1 MVLDSYK
8 REQLRMEAV
17 VMPKILDKIQQAN
30 DIKKIV
36 KEDWSDLAAEI
47 RKFLLEKVSKTGGH
61 LSSNLGVVE
70 LTMALHLFLDFPEDK
85 LVWDVGHQS
94 YVHKILTGRKEGFDT
109 LRQLDGMSG
118 FPKSIES
125 DTDAFNTGHS
135 STSISAAL
143 GMAKARDL
151 QGKKNKVVAV
161 IGDGALS
168 GGMAYEALN
177 NAARLH
183 TNMIVVLNDNNM
195 SISENVGGMATY
207 LGKIRTDIRYSNLKM
222 SVEQAMLKIPQIGET
237 LVSKVRRSKESIK
250 RFVVPGMLFEDMG
263 ITYLGPIDGHNVSEV
278 LGMLQRAQ
286 LVRGPVIVHVITKKG
301 KGYRIAERYPSAFH
315 GVNPFQVENGKS
327 LSPKSGISYTEV
339 FSKKLIE
346 LAGENKKITAI
357 TAAMPSG
364 TGLAAFKQVYPRRFI
379 DVGIAEEHAVT
390 FAAGMAKAG
399 MIPVVAIYSTFMQRA
414 YDQILHDVC
423 IGNLPVVFIL
433 DRAGI
438 VGNDGETHQG
448 IFDLSFLGSIPNMT
462 ILAPKNDWELEEM
475 LSFAVDLQRPVALRF
490 PRGNAYQ
497 ELQEYRE
504 SLEYGK
510 SEILIKG
517 KKVAL
522 LAVGSMVKHAV
533 KVRELLL
540 AEGIEATIVNVRFVK
555 PMDETMLMELS
566 KNHDIFVTME
576 ENVEWGG
583 YGQNVSG
590 FISKMHLSVSHI
602 NISIKDM
609 FVEHGQVYELCQRL
623 GLDPQSIYHEI
634 ISEIESKRG

>member
-1 MVLDSYK
+1 
-8 REQLRMEAV
+8 
-17 VMPKILDKIQQAN
+17 MPEILDKIVKEN
-30 DIKKIV
+30 DIKKV
-36 KEDWSDLAAEI
+36 AREDWDKLAAEL
-47 RKFLLEKVSKTGGH
+47 REFLLEKVSKTGGH

-94 YVHKILTGRKEGFDT
+94 YIHKILTGRKEGFDT

-118 FPKSIES
+118 FPKCAES

-177 NAARLH
+177 NAARLR
-183 TNMIVVLNDNNM
+183 TNMIIVLNDNNM

-222 SVEQAMLKIPQIGET
+222 SVEQAMLKIPRIGED
-237 LVSKVRRSKESIK
+237 LVAKVRRSKESIK

-263 ITYLGPIDGHNVSEV
+263 ITYLGPIDGHNISEV
-278 LGMLQRAQ
+278 LGMFERAQ
-286 LVRGPVIVHVITKKG
+286 LVRGPVLVHVMTKKG

-315 GVNPFQVENGKS
+315 GVNPFKVENGKS
-327 LSPKSGISYTEV
+327 LTPKSGISYTEI
-339 FSKKLIE
+339 FSKKLIA
-346 LAGENKKITAI
+346 LAKENKRITAI

-364 TGLAAFKQVYPRRFI
+364 TGLAEFKKVYPRRFV

-423 IGNLPVVFIL
+423 LGNFPVVFVL
-433 DRAGI
+433 DRAGL

-448 IFDLSFLGSIPNMT
+448 IFDLSFLGNIPNMT
-462 ILAPKNDWELEEM
+462 ILAPKNGWELEEM

-490 PRGNAYQ
+490 PRGNAYE
-497 ELQEYRE
+497 ELQE
-504 SLEYGK
+504 SKTPLEYGK
-510 SEILIKG
+510 SEILVKG
-517 KKVAL
+517 KEVVL
-522 LAVGSMVKHAV
+522 LAVGSMVKTAM
-533 KVRELLL
+533 KLRELLL
-540 AEGIEATIVNVRFVK
+540 TSGIDATVVNTRFVK
-555 PMDETMLMELS
+555 PLDKAMLVELS
-566 KNHDIFVTME
+566 KSHSIFVTME

-590 FISKMHLSVSHI
+590 CICDKNLPVTHI
-602 NISIKDM
+602 NISIKDR
-609 FVEHGQVYELCQRL
+609 FVEHGTVLELYERL
-623 GLDPQSIYHEI
+623 GLDPQSIYDRIMSLLKE
-634 ISEIESKRG
+634 KRGEK

>member
-1 MVLDSYK
+1 
-8 REQLRMEAV
+8 
-17 VMPKILDKIQQAN
+17 MPKILDKIEQAN
-30 DIKKIV
+30 DIKKV
-36 KEDWSDLAAEI
+36 AKEDWSGLAAEI
-47 RKFLLEKVSKTGGH
+47 REFLLEKVSKTGGH

-94 YVHKILTGRKEGFDT
+94 YVHKILTGRKAGFDT

-118 FPKSIES
+118 FPKCVES

-151 QGKKNKVVAV
+151 QGKKNKVAAV

-168 GGMAYEALN
+168 GGMAFEALN

-207 LGKIRTDIRYSNLKM
+207 LGKIRTDVRYSNLKM

-263 ITYLGPIDGHNVSEV
+263 ITYLGPIDGHNVSE
-278 LGMLQRAQ
+278 MLEMFQRAQ

-315 GVNPFQVENGKS
+315 GVNPFRVENGKS
-327 LSPKSGISYTEV
+327 LSPKGGLSYTEI

-346 LAGENKKITAI
+346 LAGENKRITAI

-364 TGLAAFKQVYPRRFI
+364 TGLAAFKQAYPRRFV

-390 FAAGMAKAG
+390 FAAGMARAG

-423 IGNLPVVFIL
+423 LGKFPVVFIL

-462 ILAPKNDWELEEM
+462 ILAPKNGWELEEM
-475 LSFAVDLQRPVALRF
+475 LDFAIGLQRPVALRF
-490 PRGNAYQ
+490 PRGTAYQ
-497 ELQEYRE
+497 ELQECRGP
-504 SLEYGK
+504 LEYGK
-510 SEILIKG
+510 SEILVKG
-517 KKVAL
+517 EKVAL

-533 KVRELLL
+533 KVRDLLL
-540 AEGIEATIVNVRFVK
+540 AENIEATIVNVRFVK
-555 PMDETMLMELS
+555 PLDEMVIMELS
-566 KNHDIFVTME
+566 KNHDILVTME

-590 FISKMHLSVSHI
+590 FISKMHLPVSHI

-609 FVEHGQVYELCQRL
+609 FVEHGQVYELYQRL
-623 GLDPQSIYHEI
+623 GLDPQSIYNEI
-634 ISEIESKRG
+634 MKEIESKRG

>member
-1 MVLDSYK
+1 
-8 REQLRMEAV
+8 
-17 VMPKILDKIQQAN
+17 MPKILDKIQQAN

-143 GMAKARDL
+143 GMAKARYL

-590 FISKMHLSVSHI
+590 FISKMHLPVSHI

-623 GLDPQSIYHEI
+623 GLDPQSIYHEVM
-634 ISEIESKRG
+634 SEIESKRG

>member
-1 MVLDSYK
+1 
-8 REQLRMEAV
+8 MEAV

-346 LAGENKKITAI
+346 LASKNKKITAI

-448 IFDLSFLGSIPNMT
+448 IFDLSFLGSIPNIT
-462 ILAPKNDWELEEM
+462 ILAPKNDCELEEM

-490 PRGNAYQ
+490 PRGTAYQ

-504 SLEYGK
+504 PLEYGK

-590 FISKMHLSVSHI
+590 FISKMHLPVSHI

-623 GLDPQSIYHEI
+623 GLDPQSIYHEVM
-634 ISEIESKRG
+634 SEIESKRG

>member
-1 MVLDSYK
+1 
-8 REQLRMEAV
+8 MEAA
-17 VMPKILDKIQQAN
+17 VMPKILDKIEQAN
-30 DIKKIV
+30 DIKKIP
-36 KEDWSDLAAEI
+36 KEYWSDLAAEI

-70 LTMALHLFLDFPEDK
+70 LTMALHLFLEFPKDK

-94 YVHKILTGRKEGFDT
+94 YIHKILTGRKKGFDT

-118 FPKSIES
+118 FPKCLES

-151 QGKKNKVVAV
+151 QGGKNKVVAV

-207 LGKIRTDIRYSNLKM
+207 LGKIRTDVRYSNLKM
-222 SVEQAMLKIPQIGET
+222 SVEQAMLKIPRIGES
-237 LVSKVRRSKESIK
+237 LVNKVRCSKESIK

-263 ITYLGPIDGHNVSEV
+263 ITYLGPIDGHNVSE
-278 LGMLQRAQ
+278 MLEMFQRAQ
-286 LVRGPVIVHVITKKG
+286 QVRGPVIVHVITKKG
-301 KGYRIAERYPSAFH
+301 KGYKIAERYPSAFH
-315 GVNPFQVENGKS
+315 GVNPFKLENGKN
-327 LSPKSGISYTEV
+327 LSPKDGITYTEV

-346 LAGENKKITAI
+346 LAGKNKRITAI

-364 TGLAAFKQVYPRRFI
+364 TGLLAFKQAYPRRFV

-423 IGNLPVVFIL
+423 LGNFPVVFIL

-462 ILAPKNDWELEEM
+462 ILAPKNSWELEEM
-475 LSFAVDLQRPVALRF
+475 LSYAVDLQRPVAIRF
-490 PRGNAYQ
+490 PRGTAYQ
-497 ELQEYRE
+497 ELHEYRTP
-504 SLEYGK
+504 LEYGK
-510 SEILIKG
+510 SEILMKG

-522 LAVGSMVKHAV
+522 LAVGSMVKTAV

-540 AEGIEATIVNVRFVK
+540 TENIDATIVNVRFVK
-555 PMDETMLMELS
+555 PLDETIITELS
-566 KNHDIFVTME
+566 KNHDILVTME

-583 YGQNVSG
+583 YGQSVSG
-590 FISKMHLSVSHI
+590 FISKRHLPVSHI
-602 NISIKDM
+602 NISIEDK
-609 FVEHGQVYELCQRL
+609 FVEHGQVCELCQRL
-623 GLDPQSIYHEI
+623 EIDSQSIYNKI
-634 ISEIESKRG
+634 ISKIV

>member
-1 MVLDSYK
+1 
-8 REQLRMEAV
+8 
-17 VMPKILDKIQQAN
+17 MPEILDKIVKEN
-30 DIKKIV
+30 DIKKV
-36 KEDWSDLAAEI
+36 AREDWDKLAAEL
-47 RKFLLEKVSKTGGH
+47 REFLLEKVSKTGGH

-94 YVHKILTGRKEGFDT
+94 YIHKILTGRKEGFDT

-118 FPKSIES
+118 FPKCAES

-177 NAARLH
+177 NAARLR
-183 TNMIVVLNDNNM
+183 TNMIIVLNDNNM

-222 SVEQAMLKIPQIGET
+222 SVEQAMLKIPRIGED
-237 LVSKVRRSKESIK
+237 LVAKVRRSKESIK

-263 ITYLGPIDGHNVSEV
+263 ITYLGPIDGHNISEV
-278 LGMLQRAQ
+278 LGMFERAQ
-286 LVRGPVIVHVITKKG
+286 LVRGPVLVHVMTKKG

-315 GVNPFQVENGKS
+315 GVNPFKVENGKS
-327 LSPKSGISYTEV
+327 LTPKSGISYTEI
-339 FSKKLIE
+339 FSKKLIA
-346 LAGENKKITAI
+346 LAKENKRITAI

-364 TGLAAFKQVYPRRFI
+364 TGLAEFKKVYPRRFV

-423 IGNLPVVFIL
+423 LGNFPVVFIL
-433 DRAGI
+433 DRAGL

-448 IFDLSFLGSIPNMT
+448 IFDLSFLGNIPNMT
-462 ILAPKNDWELEEM
+462 ILAPKNGWELEEM

-490 PRGNAYQ
+490 PRGNAYE
-497 ELQEYRE
+497 ELQE
-504 SLEYGK
+504 SKTPLEYGK
-510 SEILIKG
+510 SEILVKG
-517 KKVAL
+517 KEVVL
-522 LAVGSMVKHAV
+522 LAVGSMVKTAM
-533 KVRELLL
+533 KLRELLL
-540 AEGIEATIVNVRFVK
+540 TSGIDATVVNTRFVK
-555 PMDETMLMELS
+555 PLDKAMLVELS
-566 KNHDIFVTME
+566 KSHSIFVTME

-583 YGQNVSG
+583 YGQSVSG
-590 FISKMHLSVSHI
+590 CICDKNLPVTHI
-602 NISIKDM
+602 NISIKDR
-609 FVEHGQVYELCQRL
+609 FVEHGTVLELYERL
-623 GLDPQSIYHEI
+623 GLDPQSIYDRIMSLLKE
-634 ISEIESKRG
+634 KRGEK